1 MCLQLNTNIICHF
14 LTTLCTAYGKWNQ
27 HARFLD
33 RSCLPRC
40 KGLLCSCTARLQR
53 RTWSGEGEAQPNPTS
68 FRSVRKYPL
77 PCSVILLKQHLKVL
91 LASIC
96 WVAISSYLCSNILL
110 GILHMWFLIFTTSYQ
125 GSHYTHS
132 IEGQKLKLG
141 QAGVVLIHTANRWQN
156 WNFSPFSFSNHKYL
170 LFQPVSRFCRLS
182 LVFPLDLSVQ
192 FPLCHLAVLLGERPP
207 SAAHLCPSRER
218 HLSQNQD
225 FSSTLSAFPAFLKCP
240 CLSAPTR
247 SQTKV
252 TWEAAL
258 PPTCSIYKLRHQQ
271 WECRSSPRTGGRENG
286 ICEKLIIALEDEAF
300 FIFCGLFLIW
310 AKDSPSIS
318 LIFAVTLT
326 VPMLVLLG
334 DLSGPVTQ
342 WLSWAGS
349 DRGGGGVWRLYVSWI
364 TCLSLV

>member
-1 MCLQLNTNIICHF
+1 MWYVSAIKYKYLSAIF
-14 LTTLCTAYGKWNQ
+14 L
-27 HARFLD
+27 
-33 RSCLPRC
+33 
-40 KGLLCSCTARLQR
+40 LLCIQLIANEISMPVSLIEVVCPDARGYSVVVQPDCR
-53 RTWSGEGEAQPNPTS
+53 GEHDLGKGEAQPNLTS

-156 WNFSPFSFSNHKYL
+156 WNFSPFSFSDHKYL
-170 LFQPVSRFCRLS
+170 LFQPVSRFCRPS

-207 SAAHLCPSRER
+207 SAAHSCPSWER

-225 FSSTLSAFPAFLKCP
+225 FSSTLSAFRAFLKCP

-252 TWEAAL
+252 TWEAGL
-258 PPTCSIYKLRHQQ
+258 PLTCSIYKLRHQQ
-271 WECRSSPRTGGRENG
+271 WECCSSPRTGGRENG
-286 ICEKLIIALEDEAF
+286 ICEKLMIALEDEVF
-300 FIFCGLFLIW
+300 FSFLWPVFNLSKGLSFHLSHLCCHAHSSHVGPTGWLIW
-310 AKDSPSIS
+310 SRNS
-318 LIFAVTLT
+318 VT
-326 VPMLVLLG
+326 
-334 DLSGPVTQ
+334 
-342 WLSWAGS
+342 
-349 DRGGGGVWRLYVSWI
+349 
-364 TCLSLV
+364 